1 MPTLCIQYSHFL
13 SFFFWNTQRASI
25 LKTYK
30 KAGRWI
36 VRIYGPWIDL
46 NEAFRLGLFRIYGL
60 WIDPTESFHLGLA
73 EDGLFEISDE
83 FDDDE

>member
-1 MPTLCIQYSHFL
+1 MEIM
-13 SFFFWNTQRASI
+13 

-46 NEAFRLGLFRIYGL
+46 NEAFQF
-60 WIDPTESFHLGLA
+60 GLA
-73 EDGLFEISDE
+73 DDGFFEISKDGC
-83 FDDDE
+83 DDDM

>member
-1 MPTLCIQYSHFL
+1 MIWS
-13 SFFFWNTQRASI
+13 SFQPLFRNTQQTST

-46 NEAFRLGLFRIYGL
+46 NEAF
-60 WIDPTESFHLGLA
+60 HLDLA
-73 EDGLFEISDE
+73 EDGFFEISE
-83 FDDDE
+83 ECNDDEWVLS

>member
-1 MPTLCIQYSHFL
+1 MSYTVVRYLIFR
-13 SFFFWNTQRASI
+13 NTQRNST

-46 NEAFRLGLFRIYGL
+46 NEAFRI
-60 WIDPTESFHLGLA
+60 GLA
-73 EDGLFEISDE
+73 EDGFFELSNE
-83 FDDDE
+83 SDDDE

>member
-1 MPTLCIQYSHFL
+1 MIR
-13 SFFFWNTQRASI
+13 SFFERLFRNTQRTST

-46 NEAFRLGLFRIYGL
+46 NKAFR
-60 WIDPTESFHLGLA
+60 LGLA
-73 EDGLFEISDE
+73 EDGFFEIAE
-83 FDDDE
+83 EEEECNDDE

>member
-1 MPTLCIQYSHFL
+1 MIQ
-13 SFFFWNTQRASI
+13 SFFELLFRNMQQTST

-46 NEAFRLGLFRIYGL
+46 NEAFRLGLV
-60 WIDPTESFHLGLA
+60 
-73 EDGLFEISDE
+73 EDGIFEIEVEDE
-83 FDDDE
+83 CDE

>member
-1 MPTLCIQYSHFL
+1 MIQ
-13 SFFFWNTQRASI
+13 SFFELLFRNMQRTST

-46 NEAFRLGLFRIYGL
+46 NEAFRLGL
-60 WIDPTESFHLGLA
+60 A
-73 EDGLFEISDE
+73 EDGFFEIEVEDE
-83 FDDDE
+83 CDE

>member
-1 MPTLCIQYSHFL
+1 MDPIFR
-13 SFFFWNTQRASI
+13 NTQRMST

-46 NEAFRLGLFRIYGL
+46 NEAFRF
-60 WIDPTESFHLGLA
+60 GLA
-73 EDGLFEISDE
+73 EDGLFEISE
-83 FDDDE
+83 ETCDDDIDE

>member
-1 MPTLCIQYSHFL
+1 MT
-13 SFFFWNTQRASI
+13 

-46 NEAFRLGLFRIYGL
+46 NEAFRLGL
-60 WIDPTESFHLGLA
+60 A
-73 EDGLFEISDE
+73 EDGFFEISDE
-83 FDDDE
+83 CEDDM

>member
-1 MPTLCIQYSHFL
+1 MSYTVVRLPDFR
-13 SFFFWNTQRASI
+13 NTQWNST

-46 NEAFRLGLFRIYGL
+46 NEAFHI
-60 WIDPTESFHLGLA
+60 GLA
-73 EDGLFEISDE
+73 EDGFFELSNE
-83 FDDDE
+83 SDDDE

>member
-1 MPTLCIQYSHFL
+1 VIQL
-13 SFFFWNTQRASI
+13 SIYLIFRNTERSST

-46 NEAFRLGLFRIYGL
+46 NEAFRM
-60 WIDPTESFHLGLA
+60 GLA
-73 EDGLFEISDE
+73 EDGFFELSDGSDE
-83 FDDDE
+83 DQ